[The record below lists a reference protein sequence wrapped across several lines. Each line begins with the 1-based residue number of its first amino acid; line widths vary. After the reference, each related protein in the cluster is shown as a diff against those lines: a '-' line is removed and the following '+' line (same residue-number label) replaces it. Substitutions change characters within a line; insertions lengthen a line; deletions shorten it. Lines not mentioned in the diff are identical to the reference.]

1 MLEIGSAKRL
11 RGLDWKQLG
20 VGGEWWGLRWMCCC
34 CFVFFYANCVSEMQM
49 DPEWRSDA
57 EPQFLRRWLRPPKR
71 QIWIKSHWEILPC
84 LLCKLRRHAGTAAIS
99 RRMTTVVFSSGL
111 LRLVVFSGS
120 AYPTGA
126 WVRGSAD
133 GWGEGEG
140 ERNLFF
146 SSPFI
151 CGWIF
156 LYARLLKSLF
166 PLFSGPSKAACC

>member
-20 VGGEWWGLRWMCCC
+20 VGGRVRVEVDVLLLL
-34 CFVFFYANCVSEMQM
+34 FFYTNCVSGMQM
-49 DPEWRSDA
+49 GPEWRSDA
-57 EPQFLRRWLRPPKR
+57 ELQLLRRWLQLPKR

-99 RRMTTVVFSSGL
+99 RRMTTVLFSSGL

-120 AYPTGA
+120 AYPTGG
-126 WVRGSAD
+126 WVRGR
-133 GWGEGEG
+133 GEREG

-166 PLFSGPSKAACC
+166 PLFSGPSKAAWC